1 MGMGLRPRDAPAVAR
16 HAFLVL
22 ASAVYLVPFYIAVVN
37 AFKTRADIFGN
48 PLGIPFARLTL
59 DNLARNLNTPY
70 FNVGVAYGTSVVLSG
85 LTVVFVVLLGA
96 AMSYVISRHRQRMFT
111 FAYLLLLAGLMVPAQ
126 VILLPLV
133 QVLRH
138 LRLMFTLPGL
148 LLANL
153 AGFMPFAVFVFVGYI
168 RTIPTQIDES
178 ARLDGAGE
186 VLIFRRI
193 IYPLI
198 GPAVASVV
206 IFVALWTWNDFVNPL
221 IILGTSKYY
230 TITIGVYRAIG
241 QYVQK
246 WEDVFAIVLMAIFPV
261 AVFYLFMQRR
271 FVSGL
276 TAGTLKG

>member
-1 MGMGLRPRDAPAVAR
+1 MGLRPRDAPAVAR
-16 HAFLVL
+16 HAFLML

-37 AFKTRADIFGN
+37 AFKMRADIFGN

-59 DNLARNLNTPY
+59 DNLARNLNTPH

-96 AMSYVISRHRQRMFT
+96 AMPYVISRRRQRIFT

-261 AVFYLFMQRR
+261 AVFYLFMQRH

>member
-1 MGMGLRPRDAPAVAR
+1 MGLRPRDAAAVAR
-16 HAFLVL
+16 HAFLML

-59 DNLARNLNTPY
+59 DNLARNLNTPH

-85 LTVVFVVLLGA
+85 LTVALVVLLGA
-96 AMSYVISRHRQRMFT
+96 AMSYVISRRRQRIFT

-178 ARLDGAGE
+178 ARLDGAGD

-230 TITIGVYRAIG
+230 TITIGLYRAIG

-261 AVFYLFMQRR
+261 AVFYLFMQRH

>member
-1 MGMGLRPRDAPAVAR
+1 MGLAPRTAATAAR
-16 HAFLVL
+16 HGFLLL
-22 ASAVYLVPFYIAVVN
+22 ASAVYLVPFYIALVN
-37 AFKTRADIFGN
+37 VFKTRADIFAN

-59 DNLARNLNTPY
+59 ENLGRNLNTPY
-70 FNVGVAYGTSVVLSG
+70 FNVGTAYATSVVLSG
-85 LTVVFVVLLGA
+85 LTVMLLVLLGA
-96 AMSYVISRHRQRMFT
+96 AMSYVVSRRRERFFT
-111 FAYLLLLAGLMVPAQ
+111 VAYLLLLAGLMVPAQ
-126 VILLPLV
+126 VVLLPLV

-168 RTIPTQIDES
+168 RTIPVQIDES

-186 VLIFRRI
+186 LLIFRRI

-230 TITIGVYRAIG
+230 TITIGVYRAVG

-246 WEDVFAIVLMAIFPV
+246 WEDVFAIVFMAVFPV
-261 AVFYLFMQRR
+261 AVFYVFMQRH